1 MNYTEL
7 EKHVNTKQFKSIYL
21 FWGEEEYLMSTIIK
35 KIKKDFDELVLGINY
50 IVLDENSVGNLISDI
65 ETPAFGFDKKLII
78 VNDSKLFKKDGRK
91 KTLTPLQEKILNYFK
106 ENIDIINDSV
116 ILIFKEKE
124 ADKNELFSQI
134 EKQGITCNFAELKPT
149 EIIPRLKKICVAYN
163 VSIADGTLNYLIEM
177 TGTNLQNLIN
187 EIRKLI
193 EYKGAGNAIT
203 NNDID
208 LLTIKQM
215 DSIIFE
221 LTDNLALK
229 KTDKSLEILNN
240 LIYQKEPL
248 QKILVTLY
256 NHFKKLYLYL
266 ISVKYNQDP
275 VAALNLK
282 PNQVFLV
289 NKYKNQVR
297 HFDLNTLR
305 ELIEKLA
312 DLDYLYKIGK
322 IDLEVGLKSLL
333 CNYCS

>member
-7 EKHVNTKQFKSIYL
+7 EKHINTKQFKSIYL

-50 IVLDENSVGNLISDI
+50 IVLDENSVSNLLSDI
-65 ETPAFGFDKKLII
+65 ETPAFGFEKKLII
-78 VNDSKLFKKDGRK
+78 VDDSKLFKKDGRK

-106 ENIDIINDSV
+106 ENADIINESV

-124 ADKNELFSQI
+124 VDKNELFGQI
-134 EKQGITCNFAELKPT
+134 EKQGITCNFTELKPG
-149 EIIPRLKKICVAYN
+149 EIVPRLKKICSAYN
-163 VSIADGTLNYLIEM
+163 VSIADSTINYLVEM
-177 TGTNLQNLIN
+177 SGTNLQNLIN

-193 EYKGAGNAIT
+193 EYKGAGNSIT
-203 NNDID
+203 NKDID
-208 LLTIKQM
+208 LLAIKQI

-256 NHFKKLYLYL
+256 NHFKKLYLYS

-282 PNQVFLV
+282 PNQIFLV

-297 HFDLNTLR
+297 FFDAKTLR